1 MLSKLCN
8 VSLDPQLEKWIV
20 KGNYITIH
28 IYKITS
34 YQCLLNTLHICR
46 TFQAILTQNLPTR
59 KTGIDTICHSNEEIF
74 LVNRHGFHITLIE
87 QTILIQKFINR
98 LIYHL
103 IRNVRTC
110 FVPDEPSQML
120 DERREVL

>member
-1 MLSKLCN
+1 MLISHKLYPWK
-8 VSLDPQLEKWIV
+8 ST
-20 KGNYITIH
+20 NYIP
-28 IYKITS
+28 YK
-34 YQCLLNTLHICR
+34 
-46 TFQAILTQNLPTR
+46 
-59 KTGIDTICHSNEEIF
+59 DSNEEIF
-74 LVNRHGFHITLIE
+74 LVSRHGFHITLIE

>member
-8 VSLDPQLEKWIV
+8 VSLDPQLEEWIV

-46 TFQAILTQNLPTR
+46 TFQVILTQNLPTR

-87 QTILIQKFINR
+87 QVILIQKFIDS
-98 LIYHL
+98 LFYHL
-103 IRNVRTC
+103 VCNLRTNLT
-110 FVPDEPSQML
+110 PDEPGQML
-120 DERREVL
+120 D

>member
-1 MLSKLCN
+1 MLMMRIVRLCR
-8 VSLDPQLEKWIV
+8 SHISYILE
-20 KGNYITIH
+20 NQQITFH
-28 IYKITS
+28 
-34 YQCLLNTLHICR
+34 
-46 TFQAILTQNLPTR
+46 FQ
-59 KTGIDTICHSNEEIF
+59 DSNEENF

-87 QTILIQKFINR
+87 QTILIQKFIYR